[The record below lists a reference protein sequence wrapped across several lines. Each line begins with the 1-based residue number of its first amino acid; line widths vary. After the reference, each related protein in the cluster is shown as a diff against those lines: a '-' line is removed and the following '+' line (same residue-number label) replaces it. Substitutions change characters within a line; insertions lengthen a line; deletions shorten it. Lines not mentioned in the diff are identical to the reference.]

1 VSQLH
6 AHRPFGVTALGLFFS
21 FGVLASGLSW
31 VSLLTPGGL
40 LDPIWRLN
48 PRAHEAFSHMG
59 TWALLVLGVVCVA
72 CAASAFGF
80 FTGRGWGY
88 RLGVALL
95 VLNLA
100 GDLSSAALGI
110 ELRAWVGV
118 PIVALILWYLSTR
131 TVRTY
136 FVYPAPNVA

>member
-1 VSQLH
+1 VSQLQ
-6 AHRPFGVTALGLFFS
+6 AHRPLGVTALGLLFS

-31 VSLLTPGGL
+31 VSLLTPGGV

-59 TWALLVLGVVCVA
+59 AWALLVLGLVCVA

-80 FTGRGWGY
+80 FTARRWGY
-88 RLGVALL
+88 RLGIALL

-100 GDLSSAALGI
+100 GDLINAALGV
-110 ELRAWVGV
+110 EPRAWVGV
-118 PIVALILWYLSTR
+118 PIVGLIFWYLSTR
-131 TVRTY
+131 TVRNY
-136 FVYPAPNVA
+136 FVSPAPDVA